1 MAEQILVLTANPDL
15 RATAERWCSAV
26 GVAPLAESGIG
37 PARRFWGSAG
47 AVVIGEDLV
56 PDIAAAGWPR
66 RDHVHLIVRDRERW
80 WRDAVRIGAVGVLQA
95 DDGDA
100 AGVAALA
107 QVVEGGA
114 EGCSV
119 VVIGGRGGVGATTF
133 ACALAQEAAARDL
146 SSVVID
152 ADPLGPGADVVL
164 GSENVHGLRWS
175 ALDSAAGLVAPDA
188 LAGTLPVRDGVATIA
203 WAADDPEPALPTAA
217 GSVWSAAVRR
227 FDLVVVDHPRAAV
240 DDAWSIEVLG
250 GSVLTVLVVG
260 DDIAGLASARR
271 QASRL
276 QDHAASVVAVMGGRR
291 AGLGRAAVEKT
302 IGLPVVGVIGHDRR
316 VRAAIDHGRG
326 PVRSRALKRP
336 ARDILDLVGLG

>member
-26 GVAPLAESGIG
+26 GVAPLAESEIG

-66 RDHVHLIVRDRERW
+66 RDHVHLIVRDREPW
-80 WRDAVRIGAVGVLQA
+80 WRAAVRIGAVGVLQV

-107 QVVEGGA
+107 QVAEGAA

-133 ACALAQEAAARDL
+133 ACALAREAAAREL
-146 SSVVID
+146 RSVVMD
-152 ADPLGPGADVVL
+152 ADPWGPGVDIVL
-164 GSENVHGLRWS
+164 GSENVQGLRWS
-175 ALDSAAGLVAPDA
+175 ALDAASGLVATDA

-203 WAADDPEPALPTAA
+203 WDADDVDPALPAA
-217 GSVWSAAVRR
+217 ASSVWSAAVRG
-227 FDLVVVDHPRAAV
+227 FDLVVVDHPRAVV
-240 DDAWSIEVLG
+240 DGSWSTGVLG
-250 GSVLTVLVVG
+250 GSVLTVLVVA
-260 DDIAGLASARR
+260 DDIAGLAAARR
-271 QASRL
+271 QVLRL
-276 QDHAASVVAVMGGRR
+276 QDHAASVVAVLARR
-291 AGLGRAAVEKT
+291 GGLGRPAVERT
-302 IGLPVVGVIGHDRR
+302 IGIPVVGAIGYDRR
-316 VRAAIDHGRG
+316 VRTAVDHGRG

-336 ARDILDLVGLG
+336 ARDVLDLVGMG